1 MVLLLLLLL
10 LLLPGC
16 GCCHYGVATAT
27 VAGPP
32 TCNSSSS
39 SLDCFVAVIA
49 TVCPQ
54 LATTC
59 RNWQL
64 ATSLLIVRN
73 LVRMPLR
80 SPPKRMRSNRSRQQ
94 SFVFSAALLP
104 LSPSPSLSLALCLA
118 RSLVALALTGRTIN
132 VFASVWGC
140 ATFWG
145 IQMWPQLSRNENF
158 NFLSSAFIAH
168 NYKSPKAVAAASGQP
183 PRYVSAPA
191 TCLCSAAAAAWR
203 NMPAS
208 LLGQHWLHSIFNFA
222 FYNKC
227 VSYHI

>member
-1 MVLLLLLLL
+1 MVLLL

-32 TCNSSSS
+32 TCSSGSS

-104 LSPSPSLSLALCLA
+104 VSLSLCLA
-118 RSLVALALTGRTIN
+118 RSLVVLALTGRTIN

-158 NFLSSAFIAH
+158 NFYRVHSLLIIT
-168 NYKSPKAVAAASGQP
+168 KAQKQFLLPPGSLHAMPLPLPHAS
-183 PRYVSAPA
+183 
-191 TCLCSAAAAAWR
+191 SAAAAAWR